1 MNVFTSPVQYVE
13 YLLKN
18 YHSLHSDM
26 EQMKI
31 ELEHY
36 EIETVDETIEGMCL
50 GRADSPGEG
59 HGSGISDNTARVAM
73 MFRNVNYRI
82 NLENKKRLERQI
94 LSGEIELRKLDTAIC
109 CLPEDTRHVIED
121 LYIKRLKW
129 DQISMT
135 RYISNNTINRHRK
148 KGIEEISRAFF
159 FGEIVA

>member
-1 MNVFTSPVQYVE
+1 MDILTSRTDYIE

-18 YHSLHSDM
+18 YHSIANDL

-36 EIETVDETIEGMCL
+36 EIESVDETIEGMSL
-50 GRADSPGEG
+50 TGGG
-59 HGSGISDNTARVAM
+59 GTVGKGGGSLRDDTARVAM
-73 MFRNVNYRI
+73 IFRNVNKRI
-82 NLENKKRLERQI
+82 NMENKKRLEKQI
-94 LSGEIELRKLDTAIC
+94 ASGEIELKKLRAAIE
-109 CLPEDTRHVIED
+109 CLPEDTKNVIED

-129 DQISMT
+129 DQVAMR

-148 KGIEEISRAFF
+148 KGIEEIARGFF